1 MNNKLS
7 LSAVQEK
14 FILHWGEM
22 GMNWGINRTV
32 AQIHSLLYVW
42 PEPLNAE
49 QIRQTLS
56 VARSNV
62 SNSLRELSGWGLLK
76 TTQKLG
82 DRKDHFATF
91 DDPWEMFRIVAR
103 ERKRREMDPTA
114 VMLTECLEELKKSKK
129 PDAHTQKRLADM
141 KGFFDDTMGCFDK
154 VNALPTS
161 ALRKMTKMTDKVHKL
176 LPF

>member
-1 MNNKLS
+1 MKNKVS

-62 SNSLRELSGWGLLK
+62 SNS
-76 TTQKLG
+76 
-82 DRKDHFATF
+82 
-91 DDPWEMFRIVAR
+91 
-103 ERKRREMDPTA
+103 
-114 VMLTECLEELKKSKK
+114 
-129 PDAHTQKRLADM
+129 
-141 KGFFDDTMGCFDK
+141 
-154 VNALPTS
+154 
-161 ALRKMTKMTDKVHKL
+161 
-176 LPF
+176 

>member
-1 MNNKLS
+1 MKDHIELS
-7 LSAVQEK
+7 PVQQK

-22 GMNWGINRTV
+22 GMRWGINRTV

-49 QIRQTLS
+49 QIRLTLS

-62 SNSLRELSGWGLLK
+62 SNSLKELAGWGLIK
-76 TTQKLG
+76 TIQKLG

-114 VMLTECLEELKKSKK
+114 IMLTECLEELKKTKK
-129 PDAHTQKRLADM
+129 ADAHTEKRLSDM
-141 KGFFDDTMGCFDK
+141 KDFFDDAMGCFDK

-161 ALRKMTKMTDKVHKL
+161 TLRKLTRMTDKVLKL